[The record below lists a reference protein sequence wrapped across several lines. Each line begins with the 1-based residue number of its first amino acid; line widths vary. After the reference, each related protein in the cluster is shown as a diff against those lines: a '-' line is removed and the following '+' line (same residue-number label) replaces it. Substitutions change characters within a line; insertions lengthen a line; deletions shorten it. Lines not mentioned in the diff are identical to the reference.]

1 MNSVLFIDIGDDPAL
16 IIYTSGTTGKPKGA
30 VHTHKS
36 ITAQACTCPMPLDFG
51 HPMLNSTPDP
61 EHYQILLLFY
71 DCEVDQ
77 CRTTNNNTNQENQF
91 TKRKLNLS

>member
-36 ITAQACTCPMPLDFG
+36 ITAQACTCSMPLDFG
-51 HPMLNSTPDP
+51 HP
-61 EHYQILLLFY
+61 IL
-71 DCEVDQ
+71 
-77 CRTTNNNTNQENQF
+77 
-91 TKRKLNLS
+91 K